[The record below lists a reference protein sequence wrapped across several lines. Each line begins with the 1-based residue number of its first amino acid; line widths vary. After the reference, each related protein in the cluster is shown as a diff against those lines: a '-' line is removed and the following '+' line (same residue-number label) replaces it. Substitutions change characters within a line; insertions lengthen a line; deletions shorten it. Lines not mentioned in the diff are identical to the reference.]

1 MQDGREA
8 GDVGDAPVSAAVS
21 RGRSSSASPLALVT
35 GTSTEFLGRKPLP
48 RVVRGRP
55 LVFVLGPPGVG
66 KSTVA
71 RRLAGDAALE
81 FDDRRL
87 LDLVSRRAARRAWDP
102 EVLAAPLVIMDGPCF
117 LASRPGFGGAVAAL
131 IKARTGAGLRTVVTE
146 AADGSPVRVLADAV
160 DPALRATI
168 VLRFPV
174 GRGRRRFARKLAAE
188 LGLEDGEARGLATLE
203 PWTYARVRAALERLR

>member
-1 MQDGREA
+1 MVDGHEPRDEPGA
-8 GDVGDAPVSAAVS
+8 DTAPAAPARLS
-21 RGRSSSASPLALVT
+21 LPLALVT

-55 LVFVLGPPGVG
+55 LTFVLGPPGVG
-66 KSTVA
+66 KTSVA
-71 RRLAGDAALE
+71 RRLAGEVALE

-102 EVLAAPLVIMDGPCF
+102 EVLTTPTLIMDGPCF
-117 LASRPGFGGAVAAL
+117 LLSRPGFGGAVAAL
-131 IKARTGAGLRTVVTE
+131 IKARTSAGLRTVVTE
-146 AADGSPVRVLADAV
+146 APDGSPIRVLADAV

-188 LGLEDGEARGLATLE
+188 LGVEPGAARGLATLE
-203 PWTYARVRAALERLR
+203 PWTYAHVRAELERRRR